1 MVMSKGVRFKLVG
14 IPLLALLITVFFF
27 NHQDPRSSPY
37 FLTVSFLVCLGIT
50 FVMWVGNEAVFD
62 FFHKKY
68 PTLEETFKR
77 VFFIG
82 VCCICYTVTFSIVID
97 LLLNK
102 PLRYE
107 DLLFD
112 LKITLLFTT
121 LVVLLYEAIFFFGQW
136 KDALLE
142 TEKFKKE
149 TVQAQLDSLRNQV
162 NPHFL
167 FNSLNTLVSIIPEN
181 PNTAVDFVQKLS
193 SVYRYLLS
201 VKERE
206 LVPLATELDF
216 IQSYLFLLKVRFEE
230 NLQVKIL
237 IPQEAQERLLPPIS
251 LQLLIENAIK
261 HNVISREKPLHITL
275 TANQETLTVHN
286 NLQPKQQWEESTG
299 VGLENIKARY
309 SILSILTIQVSKTHE
324 GFSVSLPLL

>member
-27 NHQDPRSSPY
+27 NQQNAWSSPY
-37 FLTVSFLVCLGIT
+37 FLFVSFLVCLGIT
-50 FVMWVGNEAVFD
+50 FVMWVGNETVFD

-68 PTLEETFKR
+68 PALEDTFKR
-77 VFFIG
+77 TFFIG
-82 VCCICYTVTFSIVID
+82 VCCVIYTVTGSVSID
-97 LLLNK
+97 LLLSK
-102 PLRYE
+102 PLRFE

-121 LVVLLYEAIFFFGQW
+121 LIVLLYEAIYFFGQW
-136 KDALLE
+136 KSALLE
-142 TEKFKKE
+142 TERFKKE

-167 FNSLNTLVSIIPEN
+167 FNSLNTLVAIIPEN
-181 PNTAVDFVQKLS
+181 PDTAVDFVQKLS

-275 TANQETLTVHN
+275 TATQETLTVHN

-309 SILSILTIQVSKTHE
+309 SILSELTIQVSKTGE